1 MYEIHKL
8 FSSSNLSKNLTA
20 KEKKIKF
27 LGTQKEENLKGKWGL

>member
-20 KEKKIKF
+20 KGKNQVFGDPKD
-27 LGTQKEENLKGKWGL
+27 ENWKG